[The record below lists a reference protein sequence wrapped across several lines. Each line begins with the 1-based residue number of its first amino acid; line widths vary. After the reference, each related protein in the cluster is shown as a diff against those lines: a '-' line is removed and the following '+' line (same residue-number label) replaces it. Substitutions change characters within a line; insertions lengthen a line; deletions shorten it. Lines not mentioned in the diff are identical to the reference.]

1 MNTTNAPQSPDGGKK
16 PIVVS
21 GGLNR
26 RDIILAIAIVV
37 GLLGFV
43 FAAIYSTG
51 TAKNPNM
58 LTGVIQE
65 KYKTGEQVRDIVVS
79 AEKGSRGITEKIVN
93 SGHYLKVYVAEL
105 DKVYNVMLA
114 QSEWE
119 TKKVGDKIDFLRPE
133 SERK

>member
-1 MNTTNAPQSPDGGKK
+1 MNATNPPGNPGGAKK
-16 PIVVS
+16 VLVVT

-26 RDIILAIAIVV
+26 RDILLAIVIVV

-93 SGHYLKVYVAEL
+93 SGCYLKVHVASVN
-105 DKVYNVMLA
+105 KIYNVMLA
-114 QSEWE
+114 ESEWQ
-119 TKKVGDKIDFLRPE
+119 TKKLGDKIDFLRPA
-133 SERK
+133 SERQ

>member
-1 MNTTNAPQSPDGGKK
+1 MNANTPSNPGGEKK
-16 PIVVS
+16 RLVVT

-26 RDIILAIAIVV
+26 RDILLAVAIVV

-58 LTGVIQE
+58 LTGVIRE

-79 AEKGSRGITEKIVN
+79 AERGSRGITEKIVN
-93 SGHYLKVYVAEL
+93 SGHYLKVYVPEL
-105 DKVYNVMLA
+105 DKVYNDVMLA
-114 QSEWE
+114 QSVWE